1 MLKRL
6 KENFEGGVE
15 KIKWFSSMLSERLK
29 IEISLIRLLYQT
41 EQLGGKRDE
50 LLKKIGQRTYDLRE
64 QAEAH
69 ILKDSAV
76 AEMLSE
82 IGKINE
88 EIESTRKKASEI
100 SKLEE

>member
-6 KENFEGGVE
+6 KENFESGVE
-15 KIKWFSSMLSERLK
+15 KIKWFSSLLSERLK